1 MDDPYKTLGVSR
13 EASQDDIRKAY
24 RTLAKHHHPDLNP
37 GQAGAEERFKAI
49 ASANALLSDPIKR
62 GQFDRGEIDAAS
74 QQRPGPFYRDFAEG
88 EAGQRYSSSAP
99 ADEWSPLHF
108 NDIFDTIFNVDRG
121 GGARDPIHGHGGIL
135 PLTISFLDAV
145 NGATRRLTLPDGR
158 VLDVKIPSGSVEGQS
173 LRLRG
178 QNGKGGPDH
187 AAVDV
192 LIEIHVTP
200 HRYFVRDGLNL
211 RLQLPVTLAEAVLGA
226 TVEVPT
232 PGGPV
237 RMTVP
242 PGSENGTEL
251 RLRGRGVPGLA
262 DRPAGDLYAS
272 LRVVLGTPDTALETF
287 LRSWKPEHPLDP
299 RRMMEAGS

>member
-1 MDDPYKTLGVSR
+1 MIS
-13 EASQDDIRKAY
+13 AAY
-24 RTLAKHHHPDLNP
+24 RTLAKHYHPDLNP

-49 ASANALLSDPIKR
+49 ASAHALLSDPIKR
-62 GQFDRGEIDAAS
+62 GQFDRGETDAAR

-88 EAGQRYSSSAP
+88 EAGQRYSNSAP
-99 ADEWSPLHF
+99 ADEWSPIHF
-108 NDIFDTIFNVDRG
+108 NDIFDTIFNVDRDG
-121 GGARDPIHGHGGIL
+121 ERDPSHEHGGIL
-135 PLTISFLDAV
+135 PLTASFLEAI

-158 VLDVKIPSGSVEGQS
+158 ILDVKIPPGSVEGQV

-178 QNGKGGPDH
+178 QNGKGRPDR
-187 AAVDV
+187 AAIDV
-192 LIEIHVTP
+192 LIKIHVTP

-211 RLQLPVTLAEAVLGA
+211 RLHVPVTLAEAVLGA
-226 TVEVPT
+226 TIEVPT

-262 DRPAGDLYAS
+262 ERPAGDLYAS
-272 LRVVLGTPDTALETF
+272 LRVVLGTPDPALEAF

-299 RRMMEAGS
+299 RRMMEAD